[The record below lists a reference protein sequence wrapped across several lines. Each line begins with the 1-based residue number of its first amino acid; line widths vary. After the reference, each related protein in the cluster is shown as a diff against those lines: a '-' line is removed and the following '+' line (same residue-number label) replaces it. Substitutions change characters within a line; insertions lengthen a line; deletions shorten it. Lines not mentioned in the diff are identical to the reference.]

1 MSPCLSK
8 VYRRLPRDSSSYGDI
23 FEKINASM
31 KILGVNSRLRS
42 FVNML
47 ADELQIGSGIK
58 HIISSYNTKGNNFV
72 LAIS

>member
-1 MSPCLSK
+1 M
-8 VYRRLPRDSSSYGDI
+8 
-23 FEKINASM
+23 E
-31 KILGVNSRLRS
+31 ILGVNSRLRN

-47 ADELQIGSGIK
+47 ADELQIVSGIK